1 MLFHYSVFAKKKYGE
16 SFAEEVQ
23 KFHHNY
29 FEEPL
34 APAQIEKIIRQV
46 EKKDWGYKCNDQPM
60 CSFCN
65 KSKCRVRKYGI
76 GETNEVSDIDNVFQ
90 YGEGLDSFYEMTVN
104 GEHKLVVG
112 VQELYEQSKFRMHC
126 LAKISMMPP
135 NMRRSD
141 WDQFILSIVSKA
153 VKVKEFEMSPV
164 GRLKNYLTKFI
175 VNQGNALSMD
185 DIVNGS
191 CFTSEEEGRVFFR
204 LDQFQEYMRNKR
216 LPAIDE
222 NKLGIYLREIGG
234 SSTKRKLNGKPG
246 LLVWYVASK
255 DFTNRIEQIDEAE
268 IERTELEPF

>member
-1 MLFHYSVFAKKKYGE
+1 
-16 SFAEEVQ
+16 
-23 KFHHNY
+23 
-29 FEEPL
+29 
-34 APAQIEKIIRQV
+34 
-46 EKKDWGYKCNDQPM
+46 
-60 CSFCN
+60 
-65 KSKCRVRKYGI
+65 
-76 GETNEVSDIDNVFQ
+76 
-90 YGEGLDSFYEMTVN
+90 
-104 GEHKLVVG
+104 
-112 VQELYEQSKFRMHC
+112 
-126 LAKISMMPP
+126 MMPP

-141 WDQFILSIVSKA
+141 WDQFILGIVSKA

-255 DFTNRIEQIDEAE
+255 DFNNRIEQIDESE